1 MFAGDQRELE
11 PEPEGKNYWVGNGM
25 SQKPAFRVLDDGQVI
40 SGHIRAVARQFE
52 VPPVP
57 QVDRSKPAK
66 DCHRPTIKEYYGKRE
81 PAPLATNTGDSV
93 TASNSQPRTAE
104 QERNMSHV

>member
-1 MFAGDQRELE
+1 
-11 PEPEGKNYWVGNGM
+11 M

-40 SGHIRAVARQFE
+40 SGHIRDVARQFE

-81 PAPLATNTGDSV
+81 PAPVATNTGDSV

-104 QERNMSHV
+104 QERNISHV